1 MECQVLVSIA
11 INGAFLLGLLTAI
24 FATFRFGTR
33 VERLAFVVGV
43 TVATVLAAG
52 WEGMGGLHLSSST
65 YYTLSRLTR
74 LIWPSSFMMLDT
86 DPMAQ
91 GNLDVLAGY
100 CIAIAVNGVCYAFAG
115 MIIRKVWGVGNK
127 ARA

>member
-1 MECQVLVSIA
+1 MGCQVLVTIV

-43 TVATVLAAG
+43 TVATVLAVG
-52 WEGMGGLHLSSST
+52 WEGMSGVHLSSST
-65 YYTLSRLTR
+65 YYTLSRLTL
-74 LIWPSSFMMLDT
+74 LIWPSSFMMLDA
-86 DPMAQ
+86 DPMVQ

-100 CIAIAVNGVCYAFAG
+100 CIAIAVNGVWYSFAG

-127 ARA
+127 ART